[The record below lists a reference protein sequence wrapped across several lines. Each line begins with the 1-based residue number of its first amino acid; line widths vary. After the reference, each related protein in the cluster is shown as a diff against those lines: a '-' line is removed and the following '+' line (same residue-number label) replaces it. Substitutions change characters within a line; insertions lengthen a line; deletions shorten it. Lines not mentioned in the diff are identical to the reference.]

1 MMQNYTLH
9 THTVGFDGR
18 NAVMEMVNRARELG
32 LKTIGIS
39 NHFIVHPHIKKSR
52 AYNYAMR
59 GGYSNMYS
67 TSFQE
72 VIQRFFNNYSVIE
85 CARSAKPDINVLF
98 GMEVDFF
105 DDSRWQNNFQKT
117 MKILRPDY
125 IIGAK
130 HFVEHGGK
138 ILNVHDLKAADAE
151 TQEILLKKYWQG
163 VARAAESGLFD
174 WMAHLDLP
182 KKVGL
187 GREEK
192 WAEYESRAVE
202 NVAASKTAVEINT
215 SFYRPDYYE
224 PYPSNRILKM
234 VAKNNVPVLISDDA
248 HRVADIARHF
258 DEAEEIISKM
268 NLQRF
273 EKIK

>member
-1 MMQNYTLH
+1 MIQNYTLH

-18 NAVMEMVNRARELG
+18 NAVMEMVNRAREIG

-52 AYNYAMR
+52 AYNYAVR

-67 TSFQE
+67 SSFQE

-85 CARSAKPDINVLF
+85 CARNAKPDINVLF

-105 DDSRWQNNFQKT
+105 DEPRWQSNFQKT
-117 MKILRPDY
+117 IKVLRPDY

-163 VARAAESGLFD
+163 VARTAESGLFD

-192 WAEYESRAVE
+192 WAEYESKAVE
-202 NVAASKTAVEINT
+202 NAAASNTAVEINT
-215 SFYRPDYYE
+215 SFYRPYCYE

-234 VAKNNVPVLISDDA
+234 VAQNNVPVLISDDA
-248 HRVADIARHF
+248 HRVEDIARHF
-258 DEAEEIISKM
+258 NEAEEIISKM
-268 NLQRF
+268 NLRRF

>member
-52 AYNYAMR
+52 AYNYAIR

-72 VIQRFFNNYSVIE
+72 VIQRFLNNYSVIE
-85 CARSAKPDINVLF
+85 CARSVKPDINVLF

-138 ILNVHDLKAADAE
+138 ILNVHDLKTADAE